1 MTMVDVPIKTHLAPT
16 MVYTLLKTHVVFYVF
31 IETLTMAYVFYFN
44 MPSPS
49 FGLHP
54 FWNALNALCSH

>member
-1 MTMVDVPIKTHLAPT
+1 MTIVDVPIKTHLAPT
-16 MVYTLLKTHVVFYVF
+16 MVYTLLKTHVVFHVF
-31 IETLTMAYVFYFN
+31 LETLAMAYVFYFN

-54 FWNALNALCSH
+54 F